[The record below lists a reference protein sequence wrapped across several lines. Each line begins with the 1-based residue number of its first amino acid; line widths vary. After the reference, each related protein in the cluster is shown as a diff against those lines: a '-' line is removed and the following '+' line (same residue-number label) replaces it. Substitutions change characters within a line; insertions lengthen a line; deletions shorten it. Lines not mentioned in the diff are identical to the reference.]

1 MKKLNHNIQGMRGVC
16 ALMVFGGHVT
26 AAFDNPWL
34 YSQYNPLR
42 AFLDGHAAVIFFFM
56 LSGYFYYTNQC
67 ISLKKYAK
75 MLVKRVLHLTPPAR
89 PRTAVWGCIIE
100 GRTAITTPP
109 KPL

>member
-1 MKKLNHNIQGMRGVC
+1 
-16 ALMVFGGHVT
+16 MVFGGHVT

-75 MLVKRVLHLTPPAR
+75 LLVKRVLHLTPP
-89 PRTAVWGCIIE
+89 PIGCRLSSELCCVTISLQKE
-100 GRTAITTPP
+100 
-109 KPL
+109 

>member
-1 MKKLNHNIQGMRGVC
+1 MKKLNLNIQGMRGVC

-34 YSQYNPLR
+34 YSQYNPSR
-42 AFLDGHAAVIFFFM
+42 ALLDGHAAVIFFFM

-75 MLVKRVLHLTPPAR
+75 MFVRRVLHLTPP
-89 PRTAVWGCIIE
+89 TGCRLFSELCCVTISLQKE
-100 GRTAITTPP
+100 
-109 KPL
+109 